1 MMNSCNFVGRLTKD
15 PELKKTQNGISVC
28 TFTIAV
34 QRDIKDRNGN
44 YQADFINCRAWR
56 QQADFLCQYGRKGSV
71 LGVSGRNTT
80 ESYTDRNGANRYV
93 NYINVV
99 SLDKLDRSEQQLQPE
114 QQQYQYQTQTQQTS
128 YSQPVEKRL
137 STDDEFERRYGG
149 QTSQQSVSNGQMV
162 DISDDELPF

>member
-1 MMNSCNFVGRLTKD
+1 M
-15 PELKKTQNGISVC
+15 
-28 TFTIAV
+28 
-34 QRDIKDRNGN
+34 
-44 YQADFINCRAWR
+44 
-56 QQADFLCQYGRKGSV
+56 

-80 ESYTDRNGANRYV
+80 ESYTDRNGANRYA

-99 SLDKLDRSEQQLQPE
+99 SLDKLDRSEQQQQPE

>member
-1 MMNSCNFVGRLTKD
+1 M
-15 PELKKTQNGISVC
+15 
-28 TFTIAV
+28 
-34 QRDIKDRNGN
+34 
-44 YQADFINCRAWR
+44 
-56 QQADFLCQYGRKGSV
+56 

-80 ESYTDRNGANRYV
+80 ESYTDRNGVNRCA

-99 SLDKLDRSEQQLQPE
+99 SLDKLDKSEHQQQSE
-114 QQQYQYQTQTQQTS
+114 QQYQYQTQTQQTS
-128 YSQPVEKRL
+128 YSQPVEGRL